1 MAGENEE
8 KVTTFKLRYV
18 ICGIAL
24 LLFLLSIFS
33 YNKADLTILDG
44 GSAEP
49 LRNWVGPLGA
59 NISRALFYIF
69 GLAVYPI
76 TSLMII
82 CLARG
87 FIPYPLKRRGY
98 IMALCVTIL
107 GIVIL
112 LALF

>member
-33 YNKADLTILDG
+33 YNKADLAVLDG

-59 NISRALFYIF
+59 NISRALF
-69 GLAVYPI
+69 
-76 TSLMII
+76 
-82 CLARG
+82 
-87 FIPYPLKRRGY
+87 
-98 IMALCVTIL
+98 
-107 GIVIL
+107 
-112 LALF
+112 